1 ATLTNLSANYNLR
14 IYSSTGSLLAS
25 STNSSTT
32 NESISRTYTAGTYYA
47 RVNGQNSSA
56 WNATNCYTL
65 KVQLGTATGQE
76 LSGDNQFETP
86 ETVVNVFPN
95 PAKDRLNIYIISENS
110 SNQIRIFDLTG
121 KMIYGQTANEMLT
134 TLDIEQLTKG
144 MYFVKIVSEEGILK
158 SSHKFI
164 KE

>member
-1 ATLTNLSANYNLR
+1 M
-14 IYSSTGSLLAS
+14 
-25 STNSSTT
+25 
-32 NESISRTYTAGTYYA
+32 
-47 RVNGQNSSA
+47 
-56 WNATNCYTL
+56 
-65 KVQLGTATGQE
+65 
-76 LSGDNQFETP
+76 
-86 ETVVNVFPN
+86 NVFPN